1 MKKFEETQREVEA
14 VKPDAI
20 ISCDYKDYIII
31 EIQCQLDE
39 QLDKYYVIAVVLIFF
54 ATWETI

>member
-1 MKKFEETQREVEA
+1 LKKFEETQREVEA

-54 ATWETI
+54 AT